1 MDYNLSMKEQIL
13 HILRLGERIS
23 GKDLGR
29 RLGISRSMVWKY
41 IRSLRGEGYLI
52 DSYPGSGYL
61 LVRTPESLLPEEIKA
76 ELKTDLFGRRIVYYR
91 ELSST
96 QDAAKALAAQGAAEG
111 TVVIAELQAAG
122 RGRIGRV
129 WASPPGGIYL
139 SLILRPEIKP
149 ADALCLL
156 LIAGVAVAQAIE
168 QLTGLKPRLKW
179 PNDIIIAD
187 RKACG
192 ILAEMSAEIDRL
204 NFIVIGIGVNV
215 NTESFPDE
223 IKGLATSLKLAR
235 GEEVSRLKLVCEILW
250 QFESLYR
257 VFQESGFETIRE
269 RWKDLSNTIGSWVS
283 VISGGQQLEG
293 AALDIDHDG
302 ALILKQADGI
312 LTRVIAG
319 ELVLG
324 QAGSG
329 PNESK

>member
-1 MDYNLSMKEQIL
+1 MKEQIL
-13 HILRLGERIS
+13 HILRLGDRIS
-23 GKDLGR
+23 GKELGR

-41 IRSLRGEGYLI
+41 IKALRGEGYLI

-61 LVRTPESLLPEEIKA
+61 LVRATESLLPEEIRA
-76 ELKTDLFGRRIVYYR
+76 GLKTSLFGRQIVYCR

-96 QDAAKALAAQGAAEG
+96 QDAAKVLAVQGAAEG
-111 TVVIAELQAAG
+111 TAVIAETQVAG

-156 LIAGVAVAQAIE
+156 LVAGVAVALAIE

-179 PNDIIIAD
+179 PNDIIIAG
-187 RKACG
+187 RKAGG
-192 ILAEMSAEIDRL
+192 ILAEMNAEIDRL
-204 NFIVIGIGVNV
+204 NYIVIGIGVNV

-223 IKGLATSLKLAR
+223 IKGLATSLRIAG
-235 GEEVSRLKLVCEILW
+235 GEEVSRLKLVREILW
-250 QFESLYR
+250 QLELFYR
-257 VFQESGFETIRE
+257 IFQESGFETIRE
-269 RWKDLSNTIGSWVS
+269 RWKGLSNTLGSWVS
-283 VISGGQQLEG
+283 IMSGGQQQEG

-302 ALILKQADGI
+302 ALIIKQADGI
-312 LTRVIAG
+312 FTRVIAG
-319 ELVLG
+319 ELILG

-329 PNESK
+329 PRESK